1 MTHPVGRPPI
11 RMAGAIKSVWDE
23 VFNTPISL
31 CPTTGSRKRI
41 KSRSRKMPRGRPGFP
56 IKVWVSYNEALAHRI
71 EAVYLRDWRVILAF
85 LQKDNAAMQ
94 EEWSWAGASR
104 KLTWSDL
111 WHRMMGFFPKCRLRS
126 R

>member
-11 RMAGAIKSVWDE
+11 RMAGAIKSGWDE

-85 LQKDNAAMQ
+85 LQKDNAGMQ
-94 EEWSWAGASR
+94 EEWSWAGGKPEA
-104 KLTWSDL
+104 DVV
-111 WHRMMGFFPKCRLRS
+111 
-126 R
+126 